1 MPRRLRQDL
10 LGPILAV
17 LGLLLGPFTQALAA
31 APRDQS
37 TYSKEIVPGDLMS
50 YLTRLAPGDLVPGA
64 TAYGSPEGTPPVVPA
79 LDASGAV
86 IGSVFLNSDFA
97 SAVGYSGRPIHVV
110 GGMTAQGR
118 LSGTQLMDH
127 HEPIVLIGIPE
138 TKIRAYLDGL
148 KGWDAISLKATDDGG
163 KPDIISGATVTVLV
177 IQDSVIRAAAKVARR
192 LGLGGL
198 DSAKA
203 APDRT
208 LTKEKPEVRDWDG
221 LLGDG
226 SVRRLSLTVADV
238 NAAFEKG
245 GDPKA
250 MARPEQG
257 APEDTFIDLYL
268 AQVDIPTIGLSLL
281 GDNEYRNLT
290 QWLKEGEAA
299 ILVMARGPYSF
310 KGSGYVRG
318 GLFDRIQVV
327 QDATSVRFHDRD
339 HHRLRA
345 VAADNA
351 PDFPEV
357 GLFRIPA
364 DSGFLKTRPWRLDLL
379 VQRATGALTKA
390 FETFDLSYALPELY
404 LEPLPAPEASTPAG
418 SEGTDADMASAP
430 LWKGIWNSHLPA
442 IATVTLALTTLTG
455 LFFFQTPL
463 VRRPRL
469 LFWVRAA
476 FLAYTLLWL
485 GWTMNAQLSVVNVLA
500 FTNALA
506 TGFSWDY
513 FLMDPLVFILWF
525 ATVAALLFWGRGPF
539 CGWLCPFGALQEFAA
554 LAAKRLGLRQIHPPW
569 AVNERLWPL
578 KYVIFLGLFGLGL
591 YDLGLAEQFAE
602 VEPFKT
608 AIILKF
614 MRDWWFVLF
623 VLVLLGAG
631 LFVERF
637 FCRYLCP
644 LGGAL
649 AIPGRL
655 RMFEWLKRW
664 PECGTSCNRCARE
677 CPVQAIHP
685 EGHINPHE
693 CIYCMHCQELY
704 WDDHRCPHN
713 VTRRLK
719 KERRTTR
726 SASRPD
732 PSSEATPAE
741 AVDPS
746 LPK

>member
-1 MPRRLRQDL
+1 L
-10 LGPILAV
+10 LI
-17 LGLLLGPFTQALAA
+17 PFSQALAGDS
-31 APRDQS
+31 RDQS
-37 TYSKEIVPGDLMS
+37 AYSKEIVPGDLTS
-50 YLTRLAPGDLVPGA
+50 YLTQIPPGDLVPGA
-64 TAYGSPEGTPPVVPA
+64 TAYGPAEGDPPVVPA
-79 LDASGAV
+79 RDGSGTLV
-86 IGSVFLNSDFA
+86 GYVFLNSDFA

-110 GGMTAQGR
+110 GGMTVGGR
-118 LSGTQLMDH
+118 LSGAQLMDH

-148 KGWDAISLKATDDGG
+148 KGWDAISLKATDGGG

-177 IQDSVIRAAAKVARR
+177 IQDSVTRAAAKVARR

-198 DSAKA
+198 DSATA
-203 APDRT
+203 APKRT
-208 LTKEKPEVRDWDG
+208 LAKGEPEVRDWDS

-226 SVRRLSLTVADV
+226 SVRRLKLTVADV
-238 NAAFEKG
+238 NAAFEKA

-250 MARPEQG
+250 IARPEKG
-257 APEDTFIDLYL
+257 APEDTFIDLYV
-268 AQVDIPTIGLSLL
+268 AQVDVPTIGLSLL
-281 GDNEYRNLT
+281 GENEYRNLT
-290 QWLKEGEAA
+290 QWLKEGESA

-339 HHRLRA
+339 HHRLRV

-351 PDFPEV
+351 PAFPEV

-364 DSGFLKTRPWRLDLL
+364 DSGFFETRPWRLELL
-379 VQRATGALTKA
+379 AQRATGALTKA
-390 FETFDLSYALPELY
+390 FETFDLSYTLPDPY
-404 LEPLPAPEASTPAG
+404 LEPLPTPEASAPAA
-418 SEGTDADMASAP
+418 SEEAEGDMAAAP
-430 LWKGIWNSHLPA
+430 LWKGIWESHLPA
-442 IATVTLALTTLTG
+442 IATVTLALLTLTG
-455 LFFFQTPL
+455 LFFFQAPL

-469 LFWVRAA
+469 LFWVRAV

-554 LAAKRLGLRQIHPPW
+554 LAAKRLGLRQIHLPW

-591 YDLGLAEQFAE
+591 YDLGLAERFAE

-623 VLVLLGAG
+623 VLALLGAG
-631 LFVERF
+631 LFIERF

-726 SASRPD
+726 SASRLD
-732 PSSEATPAE
+732 PSSEAALADAT
-741 AVDPS
+741 DLS
-746 LPK
+746 SPK

>member
-1 MPRRLRQDL
+1 
-10 LGPILAV
+10 
-17 LGLLLGPFTQALAA
+17 
-31 APRDQS
+31 
-37 TYSKEIVPGDLMS
+37 
-50 YLTRLAPGDLVPGA
+50 
-64 TAYGSPEGTPPVVPA
+64 
-79 LDASGAV
+79 
-86 IGSVFLNSDFA
+86 
-97 SAVGYSGRPIHVV
+97 
-110 GGMTAQGR
+110 
-118 LSGTQLMDH
+118 MDH

-148 KGWDAISLKATDDGG
+148 VGWDAISLKPTEEGG

-177 IQDSVIRAAAKVARR
+177 IQDSVVRAAAKVARR
-192 LGLGGL
+192 LGLAGL
-198 DSAKA
+198 DA
-203 APDRT
+203 ANAPAERT
-208 LTKEKPEVRDWDG
+208 LAQGAPEVRDWET

-226 SVRRLSLTVADV
+226 SIRRLRLTNADV
-238 NAAFEKG
+238 NTAFEQG

-250 MARPEQG
+250 IARPEKG
-257 APEDTFIDLYL
+257 ASEDTFIDLYV
-268 AQVDIPTIGLSLL
+268 AQVDVPTIGLSLL
-281 GDNEYRNLT
+281 GENEYRNMT
-290 QWLKEGEAA
+290 QWLKEGDSALL
-299 ILVMARGPYSF
+299 IMAEGPYSF

-318 GLFDRIQVV
+318 GLFDRIQIV
-327 QDATSVRFHDRD
+327 QEATSVRFHDRD
-339 HHRLRA
+339 HRRLRA
-345 VAADNA
+345 VEAANS
-351 PDFPEV
+351 PEFPEI
-357 GLFRIPA
+357 GLFKIPA
-364 DSGFLKTRPWRLDLL
+364 DSGFSETRPWRLDLL
-379 VQRATGALTKA
+379 VQRATGALSKV
-390 FETFDLSYALPELY
+390 FETFDLSYSLPETY
-404 LEPLPAPEASTPAG
+404 LEPLPAPEPTKTGTSAG
-418 SEGTDADMASAP
+418 IDDAMAPDTP
-430 LWKGIWNSHLPA
+430 LWKGIWESHLAA
-442 IATVTLALTTLTG
+442 IGTVSLALLTLTG
-455 LFFFQTPL
+455 LFFFQAPL
-463 VRRPRL
+463 ARRPRL

-500 FTNALA
+500 FTNSLA

-554 LAAKRLGLRQIHPPW
+554 LAAKRLGLRQIHLPW

-578 KYVIFLGLFGLGL
+578 KYIIFLGLFGLGL
-591 YDLGLAEQFAE
+591 YDLGLAERFAE

-614 MRDWWFVLF
+614 LRDWWFILF
-623 VLVLLGAG
+623 ALILLGAG
-631 LFVERF
+631 LFIERF

-704 WDDHRCPHN
+704 WDDQRCPHN
-713 VTRRLK
+713 VTKRLK
-719 KERRTTR
+719 KDRRTSRDPSRGPSR
-726 SASRPD
+726 SE
-732 PSSEATPAE
+732 PSSEANAAMATDASP
-741 AVDPS
+741 V
-746 LPK
+746 K